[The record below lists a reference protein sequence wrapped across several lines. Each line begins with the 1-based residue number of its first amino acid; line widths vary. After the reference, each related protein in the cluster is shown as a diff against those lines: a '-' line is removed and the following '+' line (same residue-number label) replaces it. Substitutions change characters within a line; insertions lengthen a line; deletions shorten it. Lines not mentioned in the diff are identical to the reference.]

1 MFIFVTFPMY
11 LIKVTISRHTITT
24 NTDKRETHLTENV
37 SRSNKYVKHDKNII
51 KSVTAFKKKK
61 YCRKYTGELKQ

>member
-24 NTDKRETHLTENV
+24 NTD
-37 SRSNKYVKHDKNII
+37 
-51 KSVTAFKKKK
+51 
-61 YCRKYTGELKQ
+61 